1 MAKDAQD
8 PETIVPF
15 DPSVFEG
22 PAIRKKRDVPDGLW
36 MRCSGCEGVVYRK
49 VVSENLEVCPECGHH
64 FRLSASKRVELLT
77 DPDSFE
83 ELFAN
88 VMPADPLGFQWRG
101 LNYNEYL
108 KDYQKRSGT
117 SEGVLTGIGYIKGRR
132 VALGVMNGE
141 FIMGSM
147 GSVIGEKLTL
157 LIEKAIESRLPV
169 VIVCTSGGARMHE
182 GALSLMQMA
191 KTAAALARLDAA
203 GLLYISVLADPTTG
217 GTTASFAM
225 LGDVIIA
232 EPGALVGFAGER
244 VIANTIRQEL
254 PEGFQ
259 RAEFLMEHGFI
270 DMIVKRTDLRS
281 EIAKLIDYCEK

>member
-1 MAKDAQD
+1 MAKDSQD

-49 VVSENLEVCPECGHH
+49 AVTENLEVCPDCGHH
-64 FRLSASKRVELLT
+64 FRLSARKRVELLT

-101 LNYNEYL
+101 LNYADYI

-117 SEGVLTGIGYIKGRR
+117 TEGVLTGMGYIKGRR

-157 LIEKAIESRLPV
+157 LIEKAIESHLPL

-191 KTAAALARLDAA
+191 KTSAALARLDAA
-203 GLLYISVLADPTTG
+203 GGLYIAVLADPTTG

-225 LGDVIIA
+225 LGDVIMA

-281 EIAKLIDYCEK
+281 EIAKIIDYCER